1 MGRRQKNKQKHANYK
16 QRKKGNRNYNQ
27 LEWKQELLKLQR
39 QLRGFGLIIR
49 EVEGDGNCLFRAVSD
64 QLLGTESQHD
74 HYRQLSVS
82 QMLAHREDYEPFVE
96 DDADFEEYISKMRKS
111 AIWGGNLELQALSI
125 ALMVNIRIHILDSP
139 LWEIMNFDLSSQTIH
154 LSFHDGDH
162 YNSVRLQTDD
172 TGEAARQIP
181 HSLQSVRTKEENEWS
196 AWEEATQ
203 YAMLITGEEN
213 AAVIAHCLKRKYSDP
228 PSIDQLNTEVEQLF
242 KEFAGAHRETLT
254 EHKPAE
260 EEKKQNDSTYKR
272 KHQNDTVL
280 KPRVLPSTNS
290 KCWCGSNKKY
300 KKCCKAFDV
309 FRDSEPEKTVGKL
322 ESLLI

>member
-1 MGRRQKNKQKHANYK
+1 MGRRQKNKQKHKNYK

-27 LEWKQELLKLQR
+27 LEWKQEFFKLQR
-39 QLRGFGLIIR
+39 QVRGFGLSIR

-64 QLLGTESQHD
+64 QLLGTESQHE

-82 QMLAHREDYEPFVE
+82 QMLAHREDYEPFIE
-96 DDADFEEYISKMRKS
+96 DDANFDEYMSKMRKS
-111 AIWGGNLELQALSI
+111 ATWGGNLELQALSI
-125 ALMVNIRIHILDSP
+125 ALKVNIRIHILDSP

-162 YNSVRLQTDD
+162 YNSVRLQTDN
-172 TGEAARQIP
+172 TGEAASQIP
-181 HSLQSVRTKEENEWS
+181 HSLQSVRTKEETDHS

-203 YAMLITGEEN
+203 YAILITGEEN
-213 AAVIAHCLKRKYSDP
+213 STVVEFCLRRKYSEP
-228 PSIDQLNTEVEQLF
+228 PSMDQLNTGVEQLF
-242 KEFAGAHRETLT
+242 KELAGVDQGTLA
-254 EHKPAE
+254 EPKPNSGE
-260 EEKKQNDSTYKR
+260 EEKKQNGSTYKR
-272 KHQNDTVL
+272 ERIVL

-309 FRDSEPEKTVGKL
+309 FRDSEPERTVEKL
-322 ESLLI
+322 EFLSI